1 MGRKKKSGLK
11 RVRSSSLLLALLGVI
26 IVLWSLTSF
35 DSFGYNPP
43 LIIGSS
49 ILCIGLF
56 TLFRRKGDYDDF
68 DEVDDPADDELRKE
82 PQDTE

>member
-11 RVRSSSLLLALLGVI
+11 RIRSSSLLLALLGAI
-26 IVLWSLTSF
+26 IVLWGLTSF
-35 DSFGYNPP
+35 DFFGYNPP

-56 TLFRRKGDYDDF
+56 TLLRRKGGYDDF
-68 DEVDDPADDELRKE
+68 EEGDDPADDHLQKE
-82 PQDTE
+82 PQGTG